1 MRLIRRRATVANPS
15 DVLNRV
21 SVLLALL
28 RTSVSKEQIASHI
41 TNFILE
47 FIPADSIV
55 VLYRDPEKQKD
66 EILQALGAWSF
77 LSDGLTDA
85 GQGAAD
91 RIDGTFLSD
100 ALAEKGLRRVFL
112 CGSPLQARGLK
123 IGSIWLGR
131 VSRNTWD
138 FSAEERRILLFIAD
152 LAAGA
157 MLQFGMAERLEKQHT
172 QIQSIRS
179 VERAITSSLDLSVI
193 LKVFLDQATA
203 QLDVDAASV
212 MLLDAQSRAFT
223 IIASRGYLKNNRPP
237 TQIRVDH
244 HLAIQAGLERKTF
257 FLTGSTV
264 DDPCL
269 EKQPLMRSEE
279 FIAYYATPLIAHGQV
294 KGVLE
299 IFRRK
304 VRAQDSEWL
313 DLLES
318 IAVQGAIAI
327 DSSESFVNLQRA
339 YSELALACD
348 STIEGWYRA
357 VDLRA
362 QEAEGHSLRVSDL
375 AVRLAEKMGVS
386 NEKMQSIRRGALLH
400 DIGKIGVPD
409 RILWKPDSLSDE
421 EWMLMRQHPKYA
433 EQLLSPIEF
442 LRPAIDIPKYH
453 HERWDGQGY
462 PYGLAGTDIPL
473 SARLF
478 SIVDVWDSLQARRPF
493 RQPWTHADTLEY
505 IKKGS
510 GSQFDPEAVSAFISI
525 LQEPG

>member
-21 SVLLALL
+21 SVLLAEL
-28 RTSVSKEQIASHI
+28 RTNASKEHIASTI
-41 TNFILE
+41 TDLILE
-47 FIPADSIV
+47 FIPADSV
-55 VLYRDPEKQKD
+55 VLLYRDPEKQKD
-66 EILQALGAWSF
+66 EILQARGAWSF
-77 LSDGLTDA
+77 LSGGSPDSA
-85 GQGAAD
+85 KGAAD
-91 RIDGTFLSD
+91 RIDGTLLSD

-112 CGSPLQARGLK
+112 CESPLQSRGQKL
-123 IGSIWLGR
+123 GCIWLGR

-157 MLQFGMAERLEKQHT
+157 MLQFGMAERLEKQHS
-172 QIQSIRS
+172 QIHSLRS

-193 LKVFLDQATA
+193 LNVFLDQATL
-203 QLDVDAASV
+203 QLDADAASV
-212 MLLDAQSRAFT
+212 LLLDAQSHAFT
-223 IIASRGYLKNNRPP
+223 IAASRGYLKNNRPP
-237 TQIRVDH
+237 TQIRTDH
-244 HLAIQAGLERKTF
+244 NLAIQAGLERKTF

-264 DDPCL
+264 DDPRL

-279 FIAYYATPLIAHGQV
+279 FVAYYATPLIAHGQV

-299 IFRRK
+299 IYRR
-304 VRAQDSEWL
+304 RIRDQDSEWM
-313 DLLES
+313 DLLETM
-318 IAVQGAIAI
+318 AVQGAIAI
-327 DSSESFVNLQRA
+327 DNSESFLNLQRT

-348 STIEGWYRA
+348 STIEGWSRA

-375 AVRLAEKMGVS
+375 AIRLAEKMGIPK
-386 NEKMQSIRRGALLH
+386 EKMLSIRRGALLH

-409 RILWKPDSLSDE
+409 RILWKPDSLSEE
-421 EWMLMRQHPKYA
+421 EWVLMRQHPKYA

-442 LRPAIDIPKYH
+442 LRSAIDIPKYH
-453 HERWDGQGY
+453 HERWDGRGY

-493 RQPWTHADTLEY
+493 RQPWTHADTVEY
-505 IKKGS
+505 LKKGS

-525 LQEPG
+525 LQEPE